1 MAKLGVKTRG
11 NSSSQG
17 KRRVWFCAH
26 PMDYKTFFEPISEE
40 ILSKQNCA
48 IYYDAEPEKDWD
60 AESFYADL
68 SQMNLFVMPVT
79 TRLLTTDNRA
89 LTVEFVY
96 AQEHHI
102 PVLPLMQ
109 ESGLEEL
116 FNQKC
121 GDIQFLV
128 KNERDVTAISYDE
141 KLEKFLSSVLIG
153 DELAEQVR
161 NAFDAYIF
169 LSYRKK
175 DRKYAQELMH
185 LIHENDFCRD
195 IAICYDDFLTPG

>member
-1 MAKLGVKTRG
+1 MAKLDVKTRG
-11 NSSSQG
+11 GSSPQG

-26 PMDYKTFFEPISEE
+26 PKDHGAFFEPIVAE
-40 ILSKQNCA
+40 ILEKQNCA
-48 IYYDAEPEKDWD
+48 VYYDTEPEAEWD
-60 AESFYADL
+60 AEAFYADL

-79 TRLLTTDNRA
+79 TRLLTTESRA
-89 LTVEFVY
+89 LAVEFAY
-96 AQEHHI
+96 AQAHHI

-109 ESGLEEL
+109 ESGLETL

-121 GDIQFLV
+121 GDLQFLD
-128 KNERDVTAISYDE
+128 KNQRDITAISYDE

-161 NAFDAYIF
+161 AAFDAYIF

-175 DRKYAQELMH
+175 DRAHAQELMR

-195 IAICYDDFLTPG
+195 IAIWYD